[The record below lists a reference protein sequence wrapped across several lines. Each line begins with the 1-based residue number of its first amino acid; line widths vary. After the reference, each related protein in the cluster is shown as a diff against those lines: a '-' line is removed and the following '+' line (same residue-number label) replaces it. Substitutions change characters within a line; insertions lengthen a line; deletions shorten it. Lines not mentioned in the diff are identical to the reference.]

1 MASQNLDFSLPGNVG
16 DTGEI
21 DTSAIRPFEDN
32 EDAYAANF
40 NRPLQNLRNRTEVL
54 RKASE
59 DLAYLADADRAFILR
74 GGGLVNWAGPTT
86 DDSTLGTFTIAEQL
100 VLRSFLSP
108 DVSTPAS
115 TLLYG
120 VKINTRTTV
129 SGSIKPPRAYSGANK
144 IRVIVTGVSG
154 ASLGLLID
162 GTPAD
167 NVRLTVN
174 SAASGGTTRQ
184 ELVDYLN
191 GNSTFLNAGL
201 VASLYDG
208 ALGSDN
214 IGVNFTVSPTTYNLK
229 GAVDAEKHVI
239 SPTGLASFFTLPGN
253 LMREG
258 DTLCIWYDTL
268 TDNTYGGRRQ
278 SIAESPENSASVDN
292 NLFLLRKNPERQP
305 LAIPLCTVANGFL
318 IFVNGVGL
326 EAGLGAPVYSGSEG
340 HPYARFEIVSNRGQ
354 IRLGKDGET
363 SRVTTKDDFDVMFGG
378 GNADA
383 YHTHATSAVA
393 DAAMAAITAH
403 LSDNDDAHD
412 ASAISVGAIA
422 GITGDDVQE
431 VLQSIVTN
439 AANHVHPL
447 ATTSSN
453 GFMSAADKIKLNDA
467 LHKFASGS
475 GVLHGQSITFPVGL
489 FTAVPRVRIFGG
501 IIHEPRSKWNSSGDG
516 TGTGAWDSARA
527 TVEDIA
533 ALSLTTSGFTVR
545 ARLRQ
550 PGTGVGAVNMNPD
563 SPTAVI
569 DALNEVHAVS
579 LLTSST
585 RGDADQYTLRYQIAM
600 TASAKGS
607 GFHNASGTFGNSSAQ
622 IHLKIA
628 IEWSLD
634 GSTGWTLI
642 KENNHFLNAFADV
655 ADDNHLVTTNKTDTI
670 TEIVTVPS
678 LMPTTSKFRVRLSQ
692 DTTTVFVPFAP
703 DWSMISAGATASY
716 SYSARLNDTTRG
728 DATAALSYTTSGVEQ
743 YASKTIDGATVS
755 WEAFQY

>member
-21 DTSAIRPFEDN
+21 DANAIRPFEDN

-59 DLAYLADADRAFILR
+59 DLAYLVDADRAFIIR

-86 DDSTLGTFTIAEQL
+86 NDTTLGSFTIAEQL

-115 TLLYG
+115 TLIYG
-120 VKINTRTTV
+120 VKISTRTTV
-129 SGSIKPPRAYSGANK
+129 SGSLKPPRAYSGANK
-144 IRVIVTGVSG
+144 IRVIVTGVSD

-191 GNSTFLNAGL
+191 ANSTFLSAGL
-201 VASLYDG
+201 TASLYDG

-239 SPTGLASFFTLPGN
+239 SPTGLASFFTVSGN

-326 EAGLGAPVYSGSEG
+326 EPGLGAPVYSGSEG
-340 HPYARFEIVSNRGQ
+340 HPYARFEIVGNRGQ

-363 SRVTTKDDFDVMFGG
+363 ARVTTKDDFDVVFGG
-378 GNADA
+378 GNADS
-383 YHTHATSAVA
+383 YHTHATSEVA
-393 DAAMAAITAH
+393 DDAMAAITAH
-403 LSDNDDAHD
+403 LNDNDDAHD
-412 ASAISVGAIA
+412 ASAISVATISGVDGDNVQEALTSINSQLSAHLTDSIDAHDASSISYSTNSNWANGHTVSSTQVQAALDEIVSDLGDSTGADKVGTAARAAWRDSTVNAAGTVQSGLNKIVTDLTATTGAAKIGNSEVIGAIYSLSEGSVA
-422 GITGDDVQE
+422 TQLAQMHAAVNTTQQYANGIYANFGPRIFTAWAIAEVTGNGSSATVQ
-431 VLQSIVTN
+431 
-439 AANHVHPL
+439 VHNNVGFN
-447 ATTSSN
+447 TVSVVSS
-453 GFMSAADKIKLNDA
+453 GGAPA
-467 LHKFASGS
+467 LRFTFASPMS
-475 GVLHGQSITFPVGL
+475 TTWYATFPSCFGVSITTLIVNVCAQTTNYVDIRLTG
-489 FTAVPRVRIFGG
+489 
-501 IIHEPRSKWNSSGDG
+501 NDG
-516 TGTGAWDSARA
+516 TVVNFTSVGTAI
-527 TVEDIA
+527 IA
-533 ALSLTTSGFTVR
+533 
-545 ARLRQ
+545 
-550 PGTGVGAVNMNPD
+550 VGCM
-563 SPTAVI
+563 
-569 DALNEVHAVS
+569 
-579 LLTSST
+579 
-585 RGDADQYTLRYQIAM
+585 
-600 TASAKGS
+600 GS
-607 GFHNASGTFGNSSAQ
+607 
-622 IHLKIA
+622 
-628 IEWSLD
+628 
-634 GSTGWTLI
+634 
-642 KENNHFLNAFADV
+642 
-655 ADDNHLVTTNKTDTI
+655 
-670 TEIVTVPS
+670 
-678 LMPTTSKFRVRLSQ
+678 
-692 DTTTVFVPFAP
+692 
-703 DWSMISAGATASY
+703 
-716 SYSARLNDTTRG
+716 
-728 DATAALSYTTSGVEQ
+728 
-743 YASKTIDGATVS
+743 
-755 WEAFQY
+755 